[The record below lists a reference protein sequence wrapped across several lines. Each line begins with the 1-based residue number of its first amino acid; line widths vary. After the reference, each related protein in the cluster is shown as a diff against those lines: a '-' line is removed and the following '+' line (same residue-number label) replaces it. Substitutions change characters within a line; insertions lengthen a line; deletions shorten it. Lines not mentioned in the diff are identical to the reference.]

1 MSNLAKRVSQSFS
14 RLKEVLGFAEEQ
26 KSRIIHMHPE
36 ALKELQLHVKDN
48 VVRTSKYSWWSFL
61 PINLFQQLSKAANV
75 YFILIT
81 VLQTI
86 KVVSISGGEP
96 TMLPPL
102 VLVVFISMCKDAYE
116 DYVRHCEDDLENNAL
131 CTRFNRKTNLFE
143 TVRWG
148 DVHVGDFIRTRQ
160 DEFFPADMLC
170 VRSTEDE
177 GVCYV
182 ETKNLDGETN
192 LKNKVVPK
200 DL

>member
-1 MSNLAKRVSQSFS
+1 MNKSE
-14 RLKEVLGFAEEQ
+14 LKLLRQEEY
-26 KSRIIHMHPE
+26 
-36 ALKELQLHVKDN
+36 KDN
-48 VVRTSKYSWWSFL
+48 IVTTSKYNFITFL
-61 PINLFQQLSKAANV
+61 PINLFQQLSKAANI
-75 YFILIT
+75 YFCLIT

-102 VLVVFISMCKDAYE
+102 VLVVLVSMCKDAYE
-116 DYVRHCEDDLENNAL
+116 DYCRHCEDAYENKSI
-131 CTRFNRKTNLFE
+131 CTRFNKDTNTFE
-143 TVRWG
+143 KVFWG
-148 DVHVGDFIRTRQ
+148 EVQVGDFIRVKQ
-160 DEFFPADMLC
+160 DEFFPADMLV

-200 DL
+200 DLWSTF

>member
-1 MSNLAKRVSQSFS
+1 
-14 RLKEVLGFAEEQ
+14 
-26 KSRIIHMHPE
+26 
-36 ALKELQLHVKDN
+36 
-48 VVRTSKYSWWSFL
+48 
-61 PINLFQQLSKAANV
+61 V

-102 VLVVFISMCKDAYE
+102 VLVMTISMIKDGYE
-116 DYVRHCEDDLENNAL
+116 DYCRHCEDANENNAI
-131 CTRFNRKTNLFE
+131 CTRFNKDTGAFE
-143 TVRWG
+143 KVTWG
-148 DVHVGDFIRTRQ
+148 EVQVGDFIRVAQ
-160 DEFFPADMLC
+160 DEFLPADMVV

-192 LKNKVVPK
+192 LKNKGVPK
-200 DL
+200 DLWSTFEHKEQAIKTFDGRLSLDGPNNLIYKFEGCIEMTR